1 MIITAA
7 SHSMAATLTVADG
20 TGNSQSTLAIDVTVD
35 DPTGI
40 AAAAFTIA
48 YDTDAITLSNIES
61 AFFDTFANQW
71 VQFSPP
77 VTPPDSVAIGDPPV
91 TYTQPLVWQSS
102 AGTGTRLAAARLEA
116 ATASDSHTL
125 FRLSFVRNGAALDT
139 AYPVTII
146 ATTMATTEAGYDAG
160 GEAVALLVGAYPSYA
175 VIMDPSEVPGSVV
188 SGSITFSPPATD
200 DSDND
205 GMPDIY
211 ETQYGFDPNNPDDAD
226 EDADGDG
233 FTNLEEYLAGTSPRD
248 DTLYPVRPQVVK
260 SMPFSN
266 QGIDAGTTAVPNDGG
281 VNVRIQDDTGLD
293 VGSFSISVT
302 TAGPP
307 AQTVSGTLFS
317 VPVVQSDARDYWLAF
332 VPDDLFAYDATVEV
346 SVDAADL
353 DGIVM
358 TSHVFRF
365 GVESEQTHDTDLI
378 LAPTSTR
385 DETDPDTHTL
395 SADPGSAIEGAVVR
409 YPADTPVPPRFGA
422 VDSIPELDLTDGDG
436 QPVRIAPPTVFS
448 EPVTLFIPCP
458 DADDVS
464 LLSLYYY
471 DPETGWV
478 PACDAQGNVQP
489 GADGWMVPG
498 SRVDHNDGDV
508 KTIEIQ
514 VLHSGTVQAGMDT
527 TTSTSGGGGG
537 SSGCFLSILW
547 D

>member
-1 MIITAA
+1 
-7 SHSMAATLTVADG
+7 MAATLTVTSGVGHPSIAL
-20 TGNSQSTLAIDVTVD
+20 TIDVVVD

-48 YDTDAITLSNIES
+48 YDTDAITLSNVES

-77 VTPPDSVAIGDPPV
+77 VTPPDSVDIGDPPV

-102 AGTGTRLAAARLEA
+102 AGTGTRLAAVRMAA

-125 FRLSFVRNGAALDT
+125 FSLSFVRNGAALDT

-146 ATTMATTEAGYDAG
+146 ATTIATTEAGYDAG
-160 GEAVALLVGAYPSYA
+160 GEAVPLLVGAEPSYP
-175 VIMDPSEVPGSVV
+175 VVMDPSEVPGSIV
-188 SGSITFSPPATD
+188 SGSITFSASATD

-205 GMPDIY
+205 GMPDLY
-211 ETQYGFDPNNPDDAD
+211 EIQNGFDPNNPDDAG

-233 FTNLEEYLAGTSPRD
+233 FTNLEEYLAGTSPLD

-260 SMPFSN
+260 SMPFDN
-266 QGIDAGTTAVPNDGG
+266 QGIDAGTTAVPNDSS

-293 VGSFSISVT
+293 AGSFSISVT
-302 TAGPP
+302 TTGPP
-307 AQTVSGTLFS
+307 AQTVTGALFS
-317 VPVVQSDARDYWLAF
+317 VPVVQSDATDYWLSF
-332 VPDDLFAYDATVEV
+332 VPDTRFAFDATVDV

-353 DGIVM
+353 DGIAM

-365 GVESEQTHDTDLI
+365 GVESEQARDTDLI

-395 SADPGSAIEGAVVR
+395 SADPGSAIEGAVVL
-409 YPADTPVPPRFGA
+409 YPADTPVLPRFGA
-422 VDSIPELDLTDGDG
+422 VDSIPELALTDGCG
-436 QPVRIAPPTVFS
+436 LPVRIAPPALFS
-448 EPVTLFIPCP
+448 EPVTLLIPCP
-458 DADDVS
+458 AADDVS
-464 LLSLYYY
+464 LLGLYYH
-471 DPETGWV
+471 DPESGWV
-478 PACDAQGNVQP
+478 PACDAQGNVQS

-498 SRVDHNDGDV
+498 SRVDHNDTAI

-514 VLHSGTVQAGMDT
+514 VLHSGTVQAGTDAT
-527 TTSTSGGGGG
+527 GSTSGGGGG
-537 SSGCFLSILW
+537 SSGCFLSILS